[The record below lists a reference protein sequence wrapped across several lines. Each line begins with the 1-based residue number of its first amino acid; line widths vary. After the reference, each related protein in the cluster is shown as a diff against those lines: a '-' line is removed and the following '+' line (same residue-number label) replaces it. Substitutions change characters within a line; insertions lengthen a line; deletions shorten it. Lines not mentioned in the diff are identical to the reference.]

1 MSQVE
6 TLIKRTFEMHKAGAY
21 ALPVI
26 GPNKAIASIINKF
39 NKIGIPE
46 NLNNLALRLV
56 GILRRVAR
64 LQVTISQP
72 ELPAFFF
79 PEPVY
84 QNTEMEAYPS
94 VEEPLKFIVT
104 SRFDPL
110 TGIIRRMIRS
120 FPRRPR
126 RPEPEEEPLKPPPSK
141 REKSYTITE
150 YMQRIVASIP
160 PLVTIPPKPRPRPEI
175 ERPRLRAE
183 TRLEE
188 IPAPKEVEVLEKTQE
203 LVKEYE
209 VPGKGTPLMPTV
221 EPQRA
226 RTPTLRI
233 SPGMRRVRRAYQDLT
248 KLAADVSVAE
258 TVFTETSPF
267 DTYVEMQTS
276 IYDVVRK
283 QGEFRK
289 FSPPLDWRPLI
300 LEATRIA
307 SGQVFA
313 RGGGEREVS
322 QLEVYER
329 PKVEGVA
336 EAYRALMEGKFPPLA
351 TDIMTKEAERKAT
364 LVSSEVERISRQLAE
379 EAAKTYRQSLTELLP
394 VHHRVVTKEL
404 VHAPGLKELVT
415 KKLHT
420 SLEIMG
426 IKEALSEDI
435 IERGTVLG
443 KRHPLIDFIGN
454 IPRLAGITRPEVPAY
469 PAVEEGKVPTIS
481 PLHPLREY
489 ISRVSRLAGITRP
502 EVPAYPAVEEGKVPT
517 ISPLHPLRE
526 YISRVSRLAGI
537 SKVELPAPEEKTRLP
552 ISTPLKPQ
560 QEYIDITTK
569 LAEVSKLKVP
579 IISIEE
585 EAKEI
590 VKSPLHP
597 IKAYF
602 DLASRLGEFL
612 SARAAAVY
620 GITAAHVPEVEHLGR
635 ELEVS
640 KTFDFLGVV
649 KEIVTSKVEAERA
662 LTTSLIGVVSS
673 LQQVP
678 VEGQAPERVT
688 MEIPI
693 SVPSPRLVDMMS
705 IVSRI
710 EAIPGAP
717 RLPTVRRERV
727 VERRRPMEIT
737 VEPKI
742 GDIDLRDLE
751 RKIAR
756 ILREEA
762 RRYGVY

>member
-1 MSQVE
+1 
-6 TLIKRTFEMHKAGAY
+6 
-21 ALPVI
+21 
-26 GPNKAIASIINKF
+26 
-39 NKIGIPE
+39 
-46 NLNNLALRLV
+46 
-56 GILRRVAR
+56 
-64 LQVTISQP
+64 
-72 ELPAFFF
+72 
-79 PEPVY
+79 
-84 QNTEMEAYPS
+84 
-94 VEEPLKFIVT
+94 
-104 SRFDPL
+104 
-110 TGIIRRMIRS
+110 
-120 FPRRPR
+120 
-126 RPEPEEEPLKPPPSK
+126 
-141 REKSYTITE
+141 
-150 YMQRIVASIP
+150 
-160 PLVTIPPKPRPRPEI
+160 
-175 ERPRLRAE
+175 
-183 TRLEE
+183 
-188 IPAPKEVEVLEKTQE
+188 
-203 LVKEYE
+203 
-209 VPGKGTPLMPTV
+209 
-221 EPQRA
+221 
-226 RTPTLRI
+226 
-233 SPGMRRVRRAYQDLT
+233 
-248 KLAADVSVAE
+248 
-258 TVFTETSPF
+258 
-267 DTYVEMQTS
+267 
-276 IYDVVRK
+276 
-283 QGEFRK
+283 
-289 FSPPLDWRPLI
+289 
-300 LEATRIA
+300 
-307 SGQVFA
+307 
-313 RGGGEREVS
+313 
-322 QLEVYER
+322 
-329 PKVEGVA
+329 
-336 EAYRALMEGKFPPLA
+336 
-351 TDIMTKEAERKAT
+351 
-364 LVSSEVERISRQLAE
+364 
-379 EAAKTYRQSLTELLP
+379 
-394 VHHRVVTKEL
+394 
-404 VHAPGLKELVT
+404 
-415 KKLHT
+415 
-420 SLEIMG
+420 
-426 IKEALSEDI
+426 
-435 IERGTVLG
+435 
-443 KRHPLIDFIGN
+443 
-454 IPRLAGITRPEVPAY
+454 
-469 PAVEEGKVPTIS
+469 
-481 PLHPLREY
+481 
-489 ISRVSRLAGITRP
+489 
-502 EVPAYPAVEEGKVPT
+502 VEEGKVPT